1 MDLGKLW
8 TAVQETAADIAA
20 KAEETAVAAAKAV
33 EADEAGGAPAARY
46 RRSVSQYLQR
56 VLGPQQTAAHAPR
69 QENSR

>member
-33 EADEAGGAPAARY
+33 E
-46 RRSVSQYLQR
+46 
-56 VLGPQQTAAHAPR
+56 
-69 QENSR
+69 